1 MKDKVIHRLLF
12 FFLGIPMVLL
22 AVAFQAVRNIN
33 RSVATSDWVNHT
45 HSVILEAEALRTA
58 LYVSDAMMRTYAQSG
73 DARDLAACREALAN
87 ALDHLDID
95 KALTRHEPA
104 QHDQI
109 IQIESL
115 VSPRVEFAQAL
126 LKARQTGDTEKV
138 HTLLNGD
145 AGSTASHDIQRGI
158 DTLKDEE
165 LTLLTERDTA
175 SYLQAQTTRWTVWT
189 GVVLDGLLLGGVAWL
204 IRDDL
209 SARRRVAAALQE
221 ANDQLETR
229 VRERTAELVAANAQL
244 SSENLER
251 QWANQALEHQ
261 LRYNHL
267 IVDSITDLVLVLTKA
282 LNISRVNPAVI
293 HLTGLDPAALINQ
306 PLTRILRLVTAP
318 DETGGPMRDPL
329 AQALRDG
336 RDLRGQAGVVEDKR
350 GRQIPV
356 HVSMFPLRDRDKIVG
371 GVVTLQV
378 VPPGTGPKA

>member
-12 FFLGIPMVLL
+12 FFLGIALVLL

-73 DARDLAACREALAN
+73 DARDLAACREALAS

-115 VSPRVEFAQAL
+115 LSPRVEFIQAL
-126 LKARQTGDTEKV
+126 LKARQAGDTETV
-138 HTLLNGD
+138 HTLLNTD
-145 AGSTASHDIQRGI
+145 AVSTASHDILRGI

-204 IRDDL
+204 IHDDL

-267 IVDSITDLVLVLTKA
+267 IVDSITDLVLILTKA

-293 HLTGLDPAALINQ
+293 HLTGLDPTALINQ

-371 GVVTLQV
+371 GVVTIQV
-378 VPPGTGPKA
+378 VPPGTGSKA

>member
-1 MKDKVIHRLLF
+1 VKDKVIHRLLF
-12 FFLGIPMVLL
+12 FFLGIAMVLL

-45 HSVILEAEALRTA
+45 HSVILEAEALRTE
-58 LYVSDAMMRTYAQSG
+58 LYVGDAMMRTYAQSG

-126 LKARQTGDTEKV
+126 LKARQSGDTEKV
-138 HTLLNGD
+138 RTLLNTD

-267 IVDSITDLVLVLTKA
+267 IVDSITDLVLILTKA

-293 HLTGLDPAALINQ
+293 HLTGLDPTALINQ
-306 PLTRILRLVTAP
+306 PLTRILRLVTPP
-318 DETGGPMRDPL
+318 DDPGGPMRDPL

-371 GVVTLQV
+371 GVVTLQLV
-378 VPPGTGPKA
+378 TPGIGTKA

>member
-12 FFLGIPMVLL
+12 FFLGIAMVLL

-45 HSVILEAEALRTA
+45 HSVILEAEALRTE
-58 LYVSDAMMRTYAQSG
+58 LYVGDAMMRTYAQSG

-126 LKARQTGDTEKV
+126 LKARQSGDTEKV
-138 HTLLNGD
+138 RTLLNTD

-267 IVDSITDLVLVLTKA
+267 IVDSITDLVLILTKA

-293 HLTGLDPAALINQ
+293 HLTGLDPTALINQ
-306 PLTRILRLVTAP
+306 PLTRILRLVTPP
-318 DETGGPMRDPL
+318 DDPGGPMRDPL

-371 GVVTLQV
+371 GVVTLQLV
-378 VPPGTGPKA
+378 TPGIGTKA